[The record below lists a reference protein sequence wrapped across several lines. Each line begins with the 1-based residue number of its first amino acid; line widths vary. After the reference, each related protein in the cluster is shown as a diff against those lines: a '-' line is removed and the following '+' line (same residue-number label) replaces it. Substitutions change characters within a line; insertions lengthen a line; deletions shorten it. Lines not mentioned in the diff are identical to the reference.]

1 MEISQQRDG
10 RKNPTRSQLIRIH
23 IDIVIYVSVNVKDE
37 NQTED
42 QETEGKEKNV
52 YERKGGSEIGVKN
65 ESN

>member
-10 RKNPTRSQLIRIH
+10 RKNQTRSQLIRIH

-52 YERKGGSEIGVKN
+52 NERKGGSEIGVKN
-65 ESN
+65 EIN